1 MRAVRIL
8 ETLLVVLLA
17 GCSPPTSHGQLV
29 VFAAAS
35 LRTAFVDL
43 TGAFADANPGSEVE
57 LSTAGSATL
66 LSQLTQGADADVLA
80 AADTATM
87 DRAARAG
94 LLAGPPI
101 PFASN
106 LLTIAVAP
114 GNPKSI
120 ASIRDLGD
128 ATLVVCAVQVPCG
141 SSLPR
146 LRDETGVRLDPVS
159 EESSVTDVLN
169 KVASGQ
175 ADAGLVYLTD
185 ARAAGGAVTAVPLPE
200 AAGMPNIY
208 RIAVLKTSRDAALA
222 RRFVDFVTGPTGR
235 RALAAAGFGE
245 P

>member
-1 MRAVRIL
+1 MRTLAA
-8 ETLLVVLLA
+8 LLVVALA
-17 GCSPPTSHGQLV
+17 GCSAAPTERHLV

-35 LRTAFVDL
+35 LR
-43 TGAFADANPGSEVE
+43 GAFTDLAAAFTDVDPGSAVE

-66 LSQLTQGADADVLA
+66 LSQLTQGAAADVLA
-80 AADTATM
+80 TADTPTM

-94 LLAGPPI
+94 LLAGPPV

-106 LLTIAVAP
+106 VLTIAVAP

-120 ASIRDLGD
+120 ESIRDLD
-128 ATLVVCAVQVPCG
+128 EASLVVCAVQVP
-141 SSLPR
+141 SLPR

-169 KVASGQ
+169 KVTSGQ

-185 ARAAGGAVTAVPLPE
+185 ARAAGDRVTAVPLPE

-208 RIAVLKTSRDAALA
+208 RIAVLKDSDDAVLA
-222 RRFVDFVTGPTGR
+222 SRFVDFVTAPAGR
-235 RALAAAGFGE
+235 RILTSAGFGD

>member
-1 MRAVRIL
+1 MLAVRIL
-8 ETLLVVLLA
+8 AALLVVVLA
-17 GCSPPTSHGQLV
+17 GCGAAPPERQLV

-35 LRTAFVDL
+35 LQAAFTDL
-43 TGAFADANPGSEVE
+43 AGAFTQADPGSAVE

-66 LSQLTQGADADVLA
+66 LSQLTQGAAADVLA
-80 AADTATM
+80 TADTPTM

-94 LLAGPPI
+94 LLAGPPV

-106 LLTIAVAP
+106 VLTIAVAP

-120 ASIRDLGD
+120 ESIRDLD
-128 ATLVVCAVQVPCG
+128 EASLVVCAVQVPCG

-169 KVASGQ
+169 KVTSGQ
-175 ADAGLVYLTD
+175 ADAGLVYRTD
-185 ARAAGGAVTAVPLPE
+185 VRAAGDRVTAVPLPE

-208 RIAVLKTSRDAALA
+208 RIAVLEDSHDLGLA
-222 RRFVDFVTGPTGR
+222 SRFVDFVTAPAGR
-235 RALAAAGFGE
+235 RILTSAGFGD